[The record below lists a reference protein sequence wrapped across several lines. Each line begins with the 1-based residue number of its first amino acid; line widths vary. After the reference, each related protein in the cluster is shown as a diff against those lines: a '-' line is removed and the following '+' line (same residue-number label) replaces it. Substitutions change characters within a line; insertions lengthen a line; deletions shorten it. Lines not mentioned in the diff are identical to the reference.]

1 MSFLSIGG
9 LLIALL
15 VVAPIAAHLLR
26 RRQAEEQLFPAAR
39 LVPPTPPTARK
50 RSLLEDRALFSV
62 RALAVLGLA
71 ILGATPFV
79 RCSRL
84 SLTRSN
90 GASVALAIVL
100 DDSLSMRAK
109 LPGGASRFEKAL
121 TGARE
126 LAQGLASG
134 DAVAIVLAGA
144 PARVALG
151 STTNLA
157 AVTAALDAVEPSD
170 RGTDLEGAVQLA
182 RGLVHGLAQ
191 RDKRVV
197 VLSDLADGAE
207 GAPPIQGDGEIALW
221 VPLPELAAS
230 GQDCAVTRA
239 DRTGNKVWARVVC
252 SGREGAGAAPTAAAD
267 AASAAPTAAAGAASA
282 APAAAPATARAIE
295 IRAGGKVLV
304 TAPLRSTARSEE
316 VSLTLPDGAP
326 ELLRAALTGSDAI
339 AEDDEAPVIAAGG
352 ALPIAVV
359 VDATATRVATG
370 GAPPIEQALAALQ
383 LDAQIHPLPSVP
395 EHEAELGAFAALI
408 IDDAPGFTPEVRR
421 ELAAWVARG
430 GVVLL
435 TLGPRAAAAPLGA
448 GFEPLV
454 PGVVRW
460 GPVTLAPQ
468 AAASAAGSLGVAATS
483 TAGSLGVDPASA
495 SALGGSAPG
504 LANLNPHG
512 RTTLDVAAT
521 EGADVLARWKDG
533 APFLLRRS
541 LGRGAVL
548 SLTLPLSTD
557 ESDLALRPAFLSLL
571 ESFVSTARARG
582 GARRIDVGQA
592 WTFDGYSN
600 VKVRRLPL
608 DGTGAA
614 RVVPVIEQDRRLRAD
629 APLAGLY
636 ELTLDGEATTRVAA
650 VPDREIDFRP
660 REVRDEAHAA
670 AMGGVASALDAS
682 PYVALALLGLLAV
695 ELALRIRG
703 QRESAIEA

>member
-26 RRQAEEQLFPAAR
+26 RKQAEEQLFPPAR
-39 LVPPTPPTARK
+39 LVPPTQPSARK

-84 SLTRSN
+84 ALTRHN
-90 GASVALAIVL
+90 GASVGLAIVI

-109 LPGGASRFEKAL
+109 LPSGQTRFERAL
-121 TGARE
+121 VGARE
-126 LAQGLASG
+126 LAQGLATG

-144 PARVALG
+144 PPRVALG

-182 RGLVHGLAQ
+182 RGLVRGLVQ
-191 RDKRVV
+191 TDKRVV
-197 VLSDLADGAE
+197 VLSDLADGAPE
-207 GAPPIQGDGEIALW
+207 APPIQGDAEVALW
-221 VPLPELAAS
+221 LPLPELAAAD
-230 GQDCAVTRA
+230 QDCAVTRA
-239 DRTGNKVWARVVC
+239 ERSGTKVWTRVVC
-252 SGREGAGAAPTAAAD
+252 SGREPAAPSVS
-267 AASAAPTAAAGAASA
+267 ASASATPGKAAA
-282 APAAAPATARAIE
+282 APAARSIE
-295 IRAGGKVLV
+295 IRSGNKVLAKAV
-304 TAPLRSTARSEE
+304 LAASARVEE
-316 VSLTLPDGAP
+316 VAVALPDGAP
-326 ELLRAALTGSDAI
+326 EQLRAVLTGSDAI
-339 AEDDEAPVIAAGG
+339 AEDDEAPVISAGG

-359 VDATATRVATG
+359 VDAAATRVATG
-370 GAPPIEQALAALQ
+370 GAPPIEQALTALQ
-383 LDAQIHPLPSVP
+383 LDAQVHPLPSVP
-395 EHEAELGAFAALI
+395 EHEAELNAYSALI
-408 IDDAPGFTPEVRR
+408 LDDAPGFTPEVRR
-421 ELAAWVARG
+421 ELAAWVERG

-448 GFEPLV
+448 GFEPLI

-460 GPVTLAPQ
+460 
-468 AAASAAGSLGVAATS
+468 AAIAATPPIAGS
-483 TAGSLGVDPASA
+483 AGTLGVDPASA
-495 SALGGSAPG
+495 PTLGSSVPG
-504 LANLNPHG
+504 LANLDPRG
-512 RTTLDVAAT
+512 RATLDTIAV
-521 EGADVLARWKDG
+521 EGAEVLAKWKDG

-541 LGRGAVL
+541 LGRGAVI

-571 ESFVSTARARG
+571 ESFVNTARARG

-592 WTFDGYSN
+592 WTFDGYKD
-600 VKVRRLPL
+600 VKVRRVPL
-608 DGTGAA
+608 DGVSAP
-614 RVVPVIEQDRRLRAD
+614 RIIPVIEQDRRLRAD

-636 ELTLDGEATTRVAA
+636 ALTLDGEATTRVAA

-660 REVRDEAHAA
+660 RQVRDAAHAA
-670 AMGGVASALDAS
+670 EMGGVAAALDAS
-682 PYVALALLGLLAV
+682 PYVAIALLALLAA
-695 ELALRIRG
+695 ELALRARVE
-703 QRESAIEA
+703 REESIETA

>member
-1 MSFLSIGG
+1 MSFLTLGG

-26 RRQAEEQLFPAAR
+26 RKQAEEQLFPPAR
-39 LVPPTPPTARK
+39 LVPPTQPSARK
-50 RSLLEDRALFSV
+50 RSMLEDRALFSV

-84 SLTRSN
+84 SLTRNN

-109 LPGGASRFEKAL
+109 LPDGKTRFERAL
-121 TGARE
+121 VGARE
-126 LAQGLASG
+126 LSQGLATG

-144 PARVALG
+144 PPRVALG

-157 AVTAALDAVEPSD
+157 AVVAALDAAEPSD

-182 RGLVHGLAQ
+182 RGLVRGLAQ
-191 RDKRVV
+191 KDKRVV
-197 VLSDLADGAE
+197 VLSDLADGAPD
-207 GAPPIQGDGEIALW
+207 APPIQGDAEVALW
-221 VPLPELAAS
+221 LPLPELAAAD
-230 GQDCAVTRA
+230 QDCAVTRA
-239 DRTGNKVWARVVC
+239 ERTGNKVRARVVC
-252 SGREGAGAAPTAAAD
+252 SGREPAAPPSSASASAPSTAKAGAT
-267 AASAAPTAAAGAASA
+267 SARS
-282 APAAAPATARAIE
+282 IE
-295 IRAGGKVLV
+295 IRAGTKVL
-304 TAPLRSTARSEE
+304 AKAALGLSAHAEE
-316 VSLTLPDGAP
+316 VAMALPDGAP
-326 ELLRAALTGSDAI
+326 DQLRAVLTGSDAI
-339 AEDDEAPVIAAGG
+339 AEDDAAPVISAGG
-352 ALPIAVV
+352 ALPIAVI
-359 VDATATRVATG
+359 VDAAATTVATG

-395 EHEAELGAFAALI
+395 EHEAELNAYSALI

-421 ELAAWVARG
+421 ELASWVARG

-435 TLGPRAAAAPLGA
+435 TLGPHAASAPLGA
-448 GFEPLV
+448 GFEPLI

-460 GPVTLAPQ
+460 APITTPSS
-468 AAASAAGSLGVAATS
+468 AVAAPAGSAASF
-483 TAGSLGVDPASA
+483 GVDPASA
-495 SALGGSAPG
+495 PTLGSSVPG
-504 LANLNPHG
+504 LANLDPRG
-512 RTTLDVAAT
+512 RTTLDPVAI
-521 EGADVLARWKDG
+521 EGADVLAKWKDG

-571 ESFVSTARARG
+571 ESFVNTARARG

-592 WTFDGYSN
+592 WTFDGYTN

-608 DGTGAA
+608 DGAGAP
-614 RVVPVIEQDRRLRAD
+614 RVIAVIEQDRRLRAD

-636 ELTLDGEATTRVAA
+636 ELTLDGEVTTRVAA

-660 REVRDEAHAA
+660 RQVRDQAHAA

-682 PYVALALLGLLAV
+682 PYVAIALLALLAA
-695 ELALRIRG
+695 ELALRARTP
-703 QRESAIEA
+703 REEPIEAA

>member
-9 LLIALL
+9 LLVALL
-15 VVAPIAAHLLR
+15 VLAPIAAHLLR
-26 RRQAEEQLFPAAR
+26 RKQAEEQPFPAAR

-50 RSLLEDRALFSV
+50 RSMLEDRALFSV

-84 SLTRSN
+84 ALNRNN

-109 LPGGASRFEKAL
+109 LPSGSTRFARAL
-121 TGARE
+121 VAARE
-126 LAQGLASG
+126 LSQGLASG

-144 PARVALG
+144 PPRVALG

-170 RGTDLEGAVQLA
+170 RGTDLDGAAQLA
-182 RGLVHGLAQ
+182 RGLLRGLVQ

-197 VLSDLADGAE
+197 VLSDLADGAPD
-207 GAPPIQGDGEIALW
+207 APPLQGDADVAVW
-221 VPLPELAAS
+221 TPLPELSAA

-239 DRTGNKVWARVVC
+239 DRSGTKVWARVVC
-252 SGREGAGAAPTAAAD
+252 SGREL
-267 AASAAPTAAAGAASA
+267 ASAAPSASA
-282 APAAAPATARAIE
+282 AAAPVASADAGAGRSVE
-295 IRAGGKVLV
+295 IRAGGKVLA
-304 TAPLRSTARSEE
+304 TTKLRATTRTEE
-316 VSLTLPDGAP
+316 VALTLPDGAP
-326 ELLRAALTGSDAI
+326 DRLTAALTGSDAI
-339 AEDDEAPVIAAGG
+339 AEDDEAEVISAGG
-352 ALPIAVV
+352 ALPIAVI
-359 VDATATRVATG
+359 VDAAATRVATG

-395 EHEAELGAFAALI
+395 EHEAELNAYAAMI
-408 IDDAPGFTPEVRR
+408 VDDAPGFTPEVRR
-421 ELAAWVARG
+421 ELAAWVTRG
-430 GVVLL
+430 GVALL
-435 TLGPRAAAAPLGA
+435 TLGPRAAGAPLGA
-448 GFEPLV
+448 GFEGLI

-460 GPVTLAPQ
+460 GPVTPVE
-468 AAASAAGSLGVAATS
+468 ASAAGSF
-483 TAGSLGVDPASA
+483 GVDPASA
-495 SALGGSAPG
+495 PSLGSSAPG
-504 LANLNPHG
+504 LASLDPHG
-512 RTTLDVAAT
+512 RAALDAVAT
-521 EGADVLARWKDG
+521 EGADVLARWNDG

-548 SLTLPLSTD
+548 ALTLPLSTE

-592 WTFDGYSN
+592 WTFDGYKD
-600 VKVRRLPL
+600 VKVQRAPR
-608 DGTGAA
+608 GGAGA
-614 RVVPVIEQDRRLRAD
+614 PQIIAVTEQDRRLRAD

-636 ELTLDGEATTRVAA
+636 ELKLDGEATTRVAA
-650 VPDREIDFRP
+650 VPDREIDLRP
-660 REVRDEAHAA
+660 RKVRDEARAA
-670 AMGGVASALDAS
+670 ALGGVASALDAS

-695 ELALRIRG
+695 ELALRVRG
-703 QRESAIEA
+703 QREAAVDAP

>member
-26 RRQAEEQLFPAAR
+26 RKQAEEQRFPAAR

-50 RSLLEDRALFSV
+50 RSMLEDRALFSV

-84 SLTRSN
+84 ALNRNN

-109 LPGGASRFEKAL
+109 LPGGSTRFARAL
-121 TGARE
+121 VAARE
-126 LAQGLASG
+126 LSQGLATG

-144 PARVALG
+144 PPRVALG

-170 RGTDLEGAVQLA
+170 RGTDLDGAAQLA
-182 RGLVHGLAQ
+182 RGLLHGLVQ

-197 VLSDLADGAE
+197 VLSDLADGAPD
-207 GAPPIQGDGEIALW
+207 APLLQGDADVAVW
-221 VPLPELAAS
+221 VPLPELSAA

-239 DRTGNKVWARVVC
+239 DRSGNKVGARVVC
-252 SGREGAGAAPTAAAD
+252 SGREL
-267 AASAAPTAAAGAASA
+267 ASAAPSASASA
-282 APAAAPATARAIE
+282 AKVAGAGRSIE
-295 IRAGGKVLV
+295 IRAGSKVLV
-304 TAPLRSTARSEE
+304 TAKLTASTRTEE
-316 VSLTLPDGAP
+316 VALTLPDGAP
-326 ELLRAALTGSDAI
+326 DRLSAVLTGSDAI
-339 AEDDEAPVIAAGG
+339 AEDDEAPVISAGG

-359 VDATATRVATG
+359 VDAAATRVATG

-395 EHEAELGAFAALI
+395 EHDTELNAYAALI
-408 IDDAPGFTPEVRR
+408 VDDAPGFTPEVRR
-421 ELAAWVARG
+421 ELAAWVTRG

-435 TLGPRAAAAPLGA
+435 TLGPRAASAPLGA
-448 GFEPLV
+448 GFEGLI

-460 GPVTLAPQ
+460 GLVTPALT
-468 AAASAAGSLGVAATS
+468 AASNPAGSF
-483 TAGSLGVDPASA
+483 GVDPASA
-495 SALGGSAPG
+495 PTLGSSAPG
-504 LANLNPHG
+504 LASLDPHG
-512 RTTLDVAAT
+512 RAALDAVAT
-521 EGADVLARWKDG
+521 EGADVLATWKDG
-533 APFLLRRS
+533 APFLLRRA

-548 SLTLPLSTD
+548 ALTLPLTTE

-592 WTFDGYSN
+592 WTFDGYKD
-600 VKVRRLPL
+600 VRVRRVPRE
-608 DGTGAA
+608 GAGA
-614 RVVPVIEQDRRLRAD
+614 PQSIAVNEQDRRLRAD

-636 ELTLDGEATTRVAA
+636 ELMLDGEATTRVAA
-650 VPDREIDFRP
+650 VPDREIDLRP
-660 REVRDEAHAA
+660 RKVRDEARAA
-670 AMGGVASALDAS
+670 SLGGVASALDAS

-695 ELALRIRG
+695 ELALRVRG
-703 QRESAIEA
+703 QREGRADDGLTTPPL

>member
-1 MSFLSIGG
+1 MSFLTLGG

-15 VVAPIAAHLLR
+15 VAAPIAAHLLR
-26 RRQAEEQLFPAAR
+26 RKQAEEQLFPPAR
-39 LVPPTPPTARK
+39 LVPPTQPSARK

-84 SLTRSN
+84 SLTRN
-90 GASVALAIVL
+90 HGASVALAFVI

-109 LPGGASRFEKAL
+109 LPGGKTRFERAL
-121 TGARE
+121 AGARE
-126 LAQGLASG
+126 LSQGLASG
-134 DAVAIVLAGA
+134 DAVAIVLAGT
-144 PARVALG
+144 PPRVALG

-157 AVTAALDAVEPSD
+157 AVVAALDAVEPSD

-182 RGLVHGLAQ
+182 RGLVRGLSQ
-191 RDKRVV
+191 LDKRVV
-197 VLSDLADGAE
+197 VLSDLADGAPD
-207 GAPPIQGDGEIALW
+207 APPIQGDQEVALW
-221 VPLPELAAS
+221 LPLPELSATD
-230 GQDCAVTRA
+230 QDCAVTRA
-239 DRTGNKVWARVVC
+239 ERSGNKVFARVVC
-252 SGREGAGAAPTAAAD
+252 SGREPASA
-267 AASAAPTAAAGAASA
+267 AASASASAMPAPKAGAT
-282 APAAAPATARAIE
+282 PARSIE
-295 IRAGGKVLV
+295 IRAGSKAIA
-304 TAPLRSTARSEE
+304 TASLGGSARAEE
-316 VSLTLPDGAP
+316 VTLTLPDGAP
-326 ELLRAALTGSDAI
+326 ERLRAALTGSDAI
-339 AEDDEAPVIAAGG
+339 AEDDEAPVISAGG

-359 VDATATRVATG
+359 VDAAATTVATG

-383 LDAQIHPLPSVP
+383 LDAQVHPLPSVP
-395 EHEAELGAFAALI
+395 EHEAELNAYSALI

-448 GFEPLV
+448 GFEPLI

-460 GPVTLAPQ
+460 AALTAPTDG
-468 AAASAAGSLGVAATS
+468 AAGSF
-483 TAGSLGVDPASA
+483 GVDPASA
-495 SALGGSAPG
+495 PTLGSSVPG
-504 LANLNPHG
+504 LARLDPRG
-512 RTTLDVAAT
+512 RTTLDPAAI
-521 EGADVLARWKDG
+521 EGVDVLAKWIDG
-533 APFLLRRS
+533 APFLIRRS

-571 ESFVSTARARG
+571 ESFVNTARARG

-608 DGTGAA
+608 DGAGSPRTIA
-614 RVVPVIEQDRRLRAD
+614 VIEQDRRLRAD

-660 REVRDEAHAA
+660 RPVRDEAHAS

-682 PYVALALLGLLAV
+682 PYVAIALLALLAAELLLRARMPREEPV
-695 ELALRIRG
+695 EAG
-703 QRESAIEA
+703 

>member
-26 RRQAEEQLFPAAR
+26 RKQAEEQLFPAAR

-50 RSLLEDRALFSV
+50 RSQLEDRALFSV
-62 RALAVLGLA
+62 RALAVLGLS

-84 SLTRSN
+84 ALNRNN

-109 LPGGASRFEKAL
+109 LPSGSTRFERAL
-121 TGARE
+121 VAARE
-126 LAQGLASG
+126 LSQGLAAG

-144 PARVALG
+144 PPRVALG
-151 STTNLA
+151 STTNLT
-157 AVTAALDAVEPSD
+157 AVAAALDAIEPSD
-170 RGTDLEGAVQLA
+170 RGTDLDGAAQLA
-182 RGLVHGLAQ
+182 RGLVRGLAQ

-197 VLSDLADGAE
+197 VLSDLADGAPD
-207 GAPPIQGDGEIALW
+207 APPLQGDAEVAVW
-221 VPLPELAAS
+221 MPLPELEAT

-252 SGREGAGAAPTAAAD
+252 SGREVAGATPSTAASAGAAG
-267 AASAAPTAAAGAASA
+267 AGRS
-282 APAAAPATARAIE
+282 IE
-295 IRAGGKVLV
+295 IRAGGKVLA
-304 TAPLRSTARSEE
+304 TAKLGGTTRTEE
-316 VSLTLPDGAP
+316 VPLTLPDGAP
-326 ELLRAALTGSDAI
+326 DRLIAALTGSDAI
-339 AEDDEAPVIAAGG
+339 AEDDEAPVISAGG

-359 VDATATRVATG
+359 VDAVATRVVTG
-370 GAPPIEQALAALQ
+370 GPPPIEQALAALQ

-395 EHEAELGAFAALI
+395 EHEAELNAYAALI
-408 IDDAPGFTPEVRR
+408 VDDAPGFTPEVRR

-448 GFEPLV
+448 GFEGLI

-460 GPVTLAPQ
+460 GLVAPAPPAGTS
-468 AAASAAGSLGVAATS
+468 AAASF
-483 TAGSLGVDPASA
+483 GVDPASA
-495 SALGGSAPG
+495 PTLGSSAAG
-504 LANLNPHG
+504 LASLDPHG
-512 RTTLDVAAT
+512 RAALDAIAT
-521 EGADVLARWKDG
+521 EGADVLAKWKDG

-548 SLTLPLSTD
+548 SLTLPLTTE

-571 ESFVSTARARG
+571 EGFVSTARARG

-592 WTFDGYSN
+592 WTFDGYKD
-600 VKVRRLPL
+600 VKVRRVPQ
-608 DGTGAA
+608 GGVGAPQIIA
-614 RVVPVIEQDRRLRAD
+614 VSEQEGRPRAD
-629 APLAGLY
+629 APLVGLY

-650 VPDREIDFRP
+650 PPDREIDLRP
-660 REVRDEAHAA
+660 RRVRDEARAA
-670 AMGGVASALDAS
+670 ALGGVASALDAS
-682 PYVALALLGLLAV
+682 PYVALTLLGLLAV
-695 ELALRIRG
+695 ELALRVRG
-703 QRESAIEA
+703 QREAAVEAP

>member
-1 MSFLSIGG
+1 MSFLTLGG

-26 RRQAEEQLFPAAR
+26 RKQAEEQLFPPAR
-39 LVPPTPPTARK
+39 LVPPTQPSARK
-50 RSLLEDRALFSV
+50 RSMLEDRALFSV

-84 SLTRSN
+84 SLTRN
-90 GASVALAIVL
+90 HGASVALAIVL

-109 LPGGASRFEKAL
+109 LPGGKTRFERAL
-121 TGARE
+121 VGARE
-126 LAQGLASG
+126 LSQGLASG

-144 PARVALG
+144 PPRVALG

-157 AVTAALDAVEPSD
+157 AVVAALDAVEPSD

-182 RGLVHGLAQ
+182 RGLVRGLAQ
-191 RDKRVV
+191 LDKRVV
-197 VLSDLADGAE
+197 VLSDLADGAPD
-207 GAPPIQGDGEIALW
+207 APPIQGDAEIALW
-221 VPLPELAAS
+221 LPLPELQATD
-230 GQDCAVTRA
+230 QDCAVTRA
-239 DRTGNKVWARVVC
+239 ERSGSKVWARVVC
-252 SGREGAGAAPTAAAD
+252 SGREPASATP
-267 AASAAPTAAAGAASA
+267 AASATATAAPKAV
-282 APAAAPATARAIE
+282 ATAARSIE
-295 IRAGGKVLV
+295 IRAGNKVLT
-304 TAPLRSTARSEE
+304 TASLGGSARAEE
-316 VSLTLPDGAP
+316 VSMTLPDGAP
-326 ELLRAALTGSDAI
+326 ELLRAVLTGSDAV
-339 AEDDEAPVIAAGG
+339 AEDDEAPVISAGG
-352 ALPIAVV
+352 SLPIAVV
-359 VDATATRVATG
+359 VDAAATTVATG

-395 EHEAELGAFAALI
+395 EHEAELNAYSALI

-435 TLGPRAAAAPLGA
+435 TLGPRAAGAPLGA
-448 GFEPLV
+448 GFEPLI

-460 GPVTLAPQ
+460 AALTPPAKGETL
-468 AAASAAGSLGVAATS
+468 SF
-483 TAGSLGVDPASA
+483 GVDPASA
-495 SALGGSAPG
+495 PTLGSSVPG
-504 LANLNPHG
+504 LRNLDPHG
-512 RTTLDVAAT
+512 RTTLDPVAI
-521 EGADVLARWKDG
+521 EGADVLAKWHDG

-571 ESFVSTARARG
+571 ESFVDTARARG

-592 WTFDGYSN
+592 WTFDGYAV
-600 VKVRRLPL
+600 VKVRRMPQ
-608 DGTGAA
+608 GAA
-614 RVVPVIEQDRRLRAD
+614 GSPRTIAVIEQDRRLRAD

-660 REVRDEAHAA
+660 RQVRDEAHAT

-682 PYVALALLGLLAV
+682 PYVAIALLALLAA
-695 ELALRIRG
+695 ELALRARAP
-703 QRESAIEA
+703 REEPVETA

>member
-1 MSFLSIGG
+1 MSFLSLGG

-15 VVAPIAAHLLR
+15 VIAPIAAHLLR
-26 RRQAEEQLFPAAR
+26 RKQAEEQLFPPAR

-84 SLTRSN
+84 SLTRNN

-109 LPGGASRFEKAL
+109 LPGGKTRFERAL
-121 TGARE
+121 VGARE
-126 LAQGLASG
+126 LSQGLATG

-144 PARVALG
+144 PPRVALG

-157 AVTAALDAVEPSD
+157 AVTAALEAAEPSD

-197 VLSDLADGAE
+197 VLSDLADGAPD
-207 GAPPIQGDGEIALW
+207 APPLQGDGEIALW

-239 DRTGNKVWARVVC
+239 DRSGNRVWTRVVC
-252 SGREGAGAAPTAAAD
+252 SGRELAGAA
-267 AASAAPTAAAGAASA
+267 ASASASA
-282 APAAAPATARAIE
+282 APAPTVAAPARSIE

-304 TAPLRSTARSEE
+304 TSPLRASGAGRSEE
-316 VSLTLPDGAP
+316 VSLTLPEGAP
-326 ELLRAALTGSDAI
+326 DLLRAALTGGDAI
-339 AEDDEAPVIAAGG
+339 AEDDEAPVISAGG

-359 VDATATRVATG
+359 VDAMATRVATG
-370 GAPPIEQALAALQ
+370 GPPPIEQALTALQ

-395 EHEAELGAFAALI
+395 EHEAELRTFAALI
-408 IDDAPGFTPEVRR
+408 VDDAPGFTPEVRR

-435 TLGPRAAAAPLGA
+435 TLGPRAASAPLGA
-448 GFEPLV
+448 GFESLI

-468 AAASAAGSLGVAATS
+468 PAASAGDPAGG
-483 TAGSLGVDPASA
+483 AGSLGVDPASA
-495 SALGGSAPG
+495 SFLGGSAPG
-504 LANLNPHG
+504 LANLDPHG
-512 RTTLDVAAT
+512 RTTLDAAAI

-548 SLTLPLSTD
+548 ALTLPLSTD

-571 ESFVSTARARG
+571 ESFVSTARSRG

-592 WTFDGYSN
+592 WTFDGYQN
-600 VKVRRLPL
+600 VKVRRLSL
-608 DGTGAA
+608 DGAFA
-614 RVVPVIEQDRRLRAD
+614 PQVIPVIEQDRRLRAD
-629 APLAGLY
+629 APLSGLY
-636 ELTLDGEATTRVAA
+636 ELTLDGDTTTRVAA
-650 VPDREIDFRP
+650 VPDREIDLRP
-660 REVRDEAHAA
+660 RQVRDEAHAA
-670 AMGGVASALDAS
+670 SMGGVASALDAS

-695 ELALRIRG
+695 ELALRVRG
-703 QRESAIEA
+703 QRESAIEAP

>member
-1 MSFLSIGG
+1 MSFLTLGG

-26 RRQAEEQLFPAAR
+26 RKQAEEQLFPPAR
-39 LVPPTPPTARK
+39 LVPPTQPSARK
-50 RSLLEDRALFSV
+50 RSMLEDRALFSV

-84 SLTRSN
+84 ALTRN
-90 GASVALAIVL
+90 HGASVALAIVL

-109 LPGGASRFEKAL
+109 LPGGKTRFERAL
-121 TGARE
+121 VGARE
-126 LAQGLASG
+126 LSQGLASG

-144 PARVALG
+144 PPRVALG

-157 AVTAALDAVEPSD
+157 AVVAALDAVEPSD

-182 RGLVHGLAQ
+182 RGLVRGLAQ
-191 RDKRVV
+191 LDKRVV
-197 VLSDLADGAE
+197 VLSDLADGAPD
-207 GAPPIQGDGEIALW
+207 APPIQGDAEIALW
-221 VPLPELAAS
+221 LPLPELQATD
-230 GQDCAVTRA
+230 QDCAVTRA
-239 DRTGNKVWARVVC
+239 ERSGAKVWARVVC
-252 SGREGAGAAPTAAAD
+252 SGREPAR
-267 AASAAPTAAAGAASA
+267 ASASASASA
-282 APAAAPATARAIE
+282 APATKAGATPARSIE
-295 IRAGGKVLV
+295 IRAGDKVLA
-304 TAPLRSTARSEE
+304 TAPLGGSARAEE
-316 VSLTLPDGAP
+316 VAVTLPDGAP
-326 ELLRAALTGSDAI
+326 ALLRAVLTGRDAI
-339 AEDDEAPVIAAGG
+339 AEDDEAPVISAGG
-352 ALPIAVV
+352 ALPIAVI
-359 VDATATRVATG
+359 VDAAATTVATG

-395 EHEAELGAFAALI
+395 EHEAELNAYSALI

-448 GFEPLV
+448 GFEPLI

-460 GPVTLAPQ
+460 AAMTPPTPVAKGE
-468 AAASAAGSLGVAATS
+468 AA
-483 TAGSLGVDPASA
+483 SLGVDPASA
-495 SALGGSAPG
+495 PTLGSSVPG
-504 LANLNPHG
+504 LARLDPRG
-512 RTTLDVAAT
+512 RTTLDTAAI
-521 EGADVLARWKDG
+521 EGVDVLAKWNDG
-533 APFLLRRS
+533 APFLIRRS

-571 ESFVSTARARG
+571 ESFVDTARARG

-600 VKVRRLPL
+600 VEVRRMPL
-608 DGTGAA
+608 DGAGAP
-614 RVVPVIEQDRRLRAD
+614 RTIPVIEQDRRLRAD

-660 REVRDEAHAA
+660 RQVRDEAHAT

-682 PYVALALLGLLAV
+682 PYVAIALLALLAL
-695 ELALRIRG
+695 ELALRARAP
-703 QRESAIEA
+703 REEPIETP

>member
-1 MSFLSIGG
+1 MSFLSLGG
-9 LLIALL
+9 LLVALL
-15 VVAPIAAHLLR
+15 IVAPIAAHLLR

-84 SLTRSN
+84 SLTRNN

-109 LPGGASRFEKAL
+109 LPGGATRFERAL

-126 LAQGLASG
+126 LAQGLSSG

-144 PARVALG
+144 PPRVALG

-157 AVTAALDAVEPSD
+157 AVAAALDAVEPSD

-221 VPLPELAAS
+221 LPLPELAAS

-239 DRTGNKVWARVVC
+239 DRSGNKVWARVVC
-252 SGREGAGAAPTAAAD
+252 SGRELAD
-267 AASAAPTAAAGAASA
+267 AAPSASASA
-282 APAAAPATARAIE
+282 APAAGPARSIE
-295 IRAGGKVLV
+295 IRAGGKVLA
-304 TAPLRSTARSEE
+304 TTPLRAASAVRSAEE

-326 ELLRAALTGSDAI
+326 DLLRAALTGSDAI
-339 AEDDEAPVIAAGG
+339 AEDDEAPVISAGG

-370 GAPPIEQALAALQ
+370 GPPPIEQALAALQ

-408 IDDAPGFTPEVRR
+408 VDDAPGFTPEVRR

-435 TLGPRAAAAPLGA
+435 TLGPRAASAPLGA
-448 GFEPLV
+448 GFEPLI

-460 GPVTLAPQ
+460 SPVTPSP
-468 AAASAAGSLGVAATS
+468 AASAGSPAGA
-483 TAGSLGVDPASA
+483 AGSLGVDPASA
-495 SALGGSAPG
+495 SSLGSSAAG
-504 LANLNPHG
+504 LANLDPRG
-512 RTTLDVAAT
+512 RTTLDVAAI

-608 DGTGAA
+608 DGVGAA
-614 RVVPVIEQDRRLRAD
+614 RVVPVLEQDRRLRAD

-636 ELTLDGEATTRVAA
+636 ELTLDGDATTRVAA

-660 REVRDEAHAA
+660 RQVRDEAHAA

-695 ELALRIRG
+695 ELALRVRG

>member
-1 MSFLSIGG
+1 MSFLTLGG

-26 RRQAEEQLFPAAR
+26 RKQAEEQLFPPAR
-39 LVPPTPPTARK
+39 LVPPTQPSARK
-50 RSLLEDRALFSV
+50 RSMLEDRALFSV

-84 SLTRSN
+84 ALTRN
-90 GASVALAIVL
+90 HGASVALAIVL

-109 LPGGASRFEKAL
+109 LPGGKSRFERAL
-121 TGARE
+121 VGARE
-126 LAQGLASG
+126 LSQGLASG

-144 PARVALG
+144 PPRVALG

-157 AVTAALDAVEPSD
+157 AVVAALDAVEPSD

-182 RGLVHGLAQ
+182 RGLVRGLAQ
-191 RDKRVV
+191 PDKRVV
-197 VLSDLADGAE
+197 VLSDLADGAPD
-207 GAPPIQGDGEIALW
+207 APPIQGDAEIALW
-221 VPLPELAAS
+221 LPLPELQAS
-230 GQDCAVTRA
+230 DQDCAVTRA
-239 DRTGNKVWARVVC
+239 ERSGTKVWARVVC
-252 SGREGAGAAPTAAAD
+252 SGREPAAASASASASATPAAKTGAAP
-267 AASAAPTAAAGAASA
+267 
-282 APAAAPATARAIE
+282 ARSIE
-295 IRAGGKVLV
+295 IRAGNKVLA
-304 TAPLRSTARSEE
+304 TAPLGGAARSEE
-316 VSLTLPDGAP
+316 VGITLPDGAP
-326 ELLRAALTGSDAI
+326 ELLRAVLTGSDAI
-339 AEDDEAPVIAAGG
+339 AEDDEAPVISAGG

-359 VDATATRVATG
+359 VDAAATTVATG

-395 EHEAELGAFAALI
+395 EHEAELNAYSALI

-435 TLGPRAAAAPLGA
+435 TLGPRAASAPLGA
-448 GFEPLV
+448 GFEPLI

-460 GPVTLAPQ
+460 GALTPPAQLAKGETP
-468 AAASAAGSLGVAATS
+468 SF
-483 TAGSLGVDPASA
+483 GVDPASA
-495 SALGGSAPG
+495 PTLGSSVPG
-504 LANLNPHG
+504 LARLDPRG
-512 RTTLDVAAT
+512 RTTLDTVAI
-521 EGADVLARWKDG
+521 EGADVLAKWHDG

-571 ESFVSTARARG
+571 ESFVDTARARG

-592 WTFDGYSN
+592 WTFDGYKD
-600 VKVRRLPL
+600 VKVWRMPL
-608 DGTGAA
+608 DGAGAP
-614 RVVPVIEQDRRLRAD
+614 RRIPVIEQDRRLRAD

-660 REVRDEAHAA
+660 RQVRDEAHAT

-682 PYVALALLGLLAV
+682 PYVAIALLALLAA
-695 ELALRIRG
+695 ELALRARTP
-703 QRESAIEA
+703 REEPIETP

>member
-1 MSFLSIGG
+1 MSFLTLGG

-26 RRQAEEQLFPAAR
+26 RKQAEEQLFPPAR
-39 LVPPTPPTARK
+39 LVPPTQPSARK
-50 RSLLEDRALFSV
+50 RSMLEDRALFSV

-84 SLTRSN
+84 ALTRN
-90 GASVALAIVL
+90 HGASVALAIVL

-109 LPGGASRFEKAL
+109 LKGGKTRFERAL
-121 TGARE
+121 VGARE
-126 LAQGLASG
+126 LSQGLASG

-144 PARVALG
+144 PPRVALG

-157 AVTAALDAVEPSD
+157 AVVAALDAVEPSD

-182 RGLVHGLAQ
+182 RGLVRGLAQ
-191 RDKRVV
+191 LDKRVV
-197 VLSDLADGAE
+197 VLSDLADGAPD
-207 GAPPIQGDGEIALW
+207 APPIRGDAEIALW
-221 VPLPELAAS
+221 LPLPELQATD
-230 GQDCAVTRA
+230 QDCAVTRA
-239 DRTGNKVWARVVC
+239 ERSGSKVWARVVC
-252 SGREGAGAAPTAAAD
+252 SGREPMGAGATPSASATPATKAGATAAAR
-267 AASAAPTAAAGAASA
+267 S
-282 APAAAPATARAIE
+282 IE
-295 IRAGGKVLV
+295 IRAGNKVLT
-304 TAPLRSTARSEE
+304 TAPLGGSARAEE
-316 VSLTLPDGAP
+316 VAMTLPDGAP

-339 AEDDEAPVIAAGG
+339 AEDDEAPVISAGG
-352 ALPIAVV
+352 SLPIAVV
-359 VDATATRVATG
+359 VDAAATTVATG

-395 EHEAELGAFAALI
+395 EHEAELNAYSALI

-421 ELAAWVARG
+421 ELASWVARG

-435 TLGPRAAAAPLGA
+435 TLGPHAAGAPLGA
-448 GFEPLV
+448 GFEPLI

-460 GPVTLAPQ
+460 
-468 AAASAAGSLGVAATS
+468 AALTTPAAGAAGSF
-483 TAGSLGVDPASA
+483 GVDPTSA
-495 SALGGSAPG
+495 PTLGSSVPG
-504 LANLNPHG
+504 LAHLDPRG
-512 RTTLDVAAT
+512 RTTLDTVAV
-521 EGADVLARWKDG
+521 EGADVLAKWNDG
-533 APFLLRRS
+533 APFLIRRS

-548 SLTLPLSTD
+548 SLTLPLGTD

-571 ESFVSTARARG
+571 ASFVDTARARG

-592 WTFDGYSN
+592 WTFDGYTV
-600 VKVRRLPL
+600 VKVRRMPL
-608 DGTGAA
+608 DGAGAPRTIA
-614 RVVPVIEQDRRLRAD
+614 VIEQDRRLRAD

-660 REVRDEAHAA
+660 RQVRDEAHAT

-682 PYVALALLGLLAV
+682 PYVAIALLALLAA
-695 ELALRIRG
+695 ELALRARAP
-703 QRESAIEA
+703 REEPLETL

>member
-26 RRQAEEQLFPAAR
+26 RKQAEEQLFPPAR

-62 RALAVLGLA
+62 RALAVLGLS

-109 LPGGASRFEKAL
+109 LPDGKTRFERAL
-121 TGARE
+121 AGARE
-126 LAQGLASG
+126 LSQGLASG
-134 DAVAIVLAGA
+134 DAVAIILAGA
-144 PARVALG
+144 PPRVALG

-157 AVTAALDAVEPSD
+157 AVTAALDAAEPSD

-197 VLSDLADGAE
+197 VLSDLADGAPD
-207 GAPPIQGDGEIALW
+207 APPIQGDAEIALW

-239 DRTGNKVWARVVC
+239 DRSGNKVWARVVC
-252 SGREGAGAAPTAAAD
+252 SGRELAGAAPS
-267 AASAAPTAAAGAASA
+267 ASASA
-282 APAAAPATARAIE
+282 APATGPARSIE

-304 TAPLRSTARSEE
+304 TAPLRASAGHMEE

-326 ELLRAALTGSDAI
+326 DLLRAALTGSDAI
-339 AEDDEAPVIAAGG
+339 AEDDEAPVISAGG
-352 ALPIAVV
+352 ALPIGVV

-395 EHEAELGAFAALI
+395 EHEAELRAFAALI
-408 IDDAPGFTPEVRR
+408 VDDAPGFTPEVRR

-435 TLGPRAAAAPLGA
+435 TLGPRAASAPLGA
-448 GFEPLV
+448 GFDSLI

-468 AAASAAGSLGVAATS
+468 PAASAGAPAGAA
-483 TAGSLGVDPASA
+483 APFGVDPASA
-495 SALGGSAPG
+495 PQLGSSAAG
-504 LANLNPHG
+504 LASLDPHG
-512 RTTLDVAAT
+512 RTTLDAAAI
-521 EGADVLARWKDG
+521 EGADVLAKWKDG
-533 APFLLRRS
+533 APFMLRRS

-548 SLTLPLSTD
+548 ALTLPLSTD
-557 ESDLALRPAFLSLL
+557 ESDLALRPAFLTLL

-592 WTFDGYSN
+592 WTFDGYQN
-600 VKVRRLPL
+600 VKVRRLPR
-608 DGTGAA
+608 GGALA
-614 RVVPVIEQDRRLRAD
+614 PQVVPVVEQDRRLRAD

-650 VPDREIDFRP
+650 VPDREIDLRP
-660 REVRDEAHAA
+660 RQMRDEAHAA

-695 ELALRIRG
+695 ELALRVRS
-703 QRESAIEA
+703 QREVAAEAP

>member
-26 RRQAEEQLFPAAR
+26 RKQAEEQLFPPAR
-39 LVPPTPPTARK
+39 LVPPTQPSARK
-50 RSLLEDRALFSV
+50 RSMLEDRALFSV

-79 RCSRL
+79 HCSRL
-84 SLTRSN
+84 ALTRHN
-90 GASVALAIVL
+90 GASVGLAIVL

-109 LPGGASRFEKAL
+109 LPGGQTRFERAL
-121 TGARE
+121 VGARE
-126 LAQGLASG
+126 LAQGLATG

-144 PARVALG
+144 PPRVALG

-182 RGLVHGLAQ
+182 RGLVRGLVQ
-191 RDKRVV
+191 TDKRVV
-197 VLSDLADGAE
+197 LLSDLADGAPE
-207 GAPPIQGDGEIALW
+207 APPIQGDAEVALW
-221 VPLPELAAS
+221 LPLPELAAAD
-230 GQDCAVTRA
+230 QDCAVTRA
-239 DRTGNKVWARVVC
+239 ERSGNKVWTRVVC
-252 SGREGAGAAPTAAAD
+252 SGGEPAAASPS
-267 AASAAPTAAAGAASA
+267 ASASATQAKAGAASA
-282 APAAAPATARAIE
+282 GRSIE
-295 IRAGGKVLV
+295 IRAGNKVLGTSKLGATTRV
-304 TAPLRSTARSEE
+304 EE
-316 VSLTLPDGAP
+316 VAVALPDGAP
-326 ELLRAALTGSDAI
+326 DLLRAVLTGSDAI
-339 AEDDEAPVIAAGG
+339 AEDDEAPVISAGG

-359 VDATATRVATG
+359 VDAAATRVATG
-370 GAPPIEQALAALQ
+370 GAPPIEQALTALQ
-383 LDAQIHPLPSVP
+383 LDAQVHPLPSVP
-395 EHEAELGAFAALI
+395 EHEAELNAYSALI

-421 ELAAWVARG
+421 ELAAWVERG

-448 GFEPLV
+448 GFEPLI

-460 GPVTLAPQ
+460 APVT
-468 AAASAAGSLGVAATS
+468 AAAPAPASSAGSGSLGVE
-483 TAGSLGVDPASA
+483 PASA
-495 SALGGSAPG
+495 PTLGSSVPG
-504 LANLNPHG
+504 LANLDPRG
-512 RTTLDVAAT
+512 RTTLDPIAN
-521 EGADVLARWKDG
+521 EGADVLAKWKDG

-571 ESFVSTARARG
+571 ESFVNTARARG

-592 WTFDGYSN
+592 WTFDGYKD
-600 VKVRRLPL
+600 VKVRLMPR
-608 DGTGAA
+608 GEAA
-614 RVVPVIEQDRRLRAD
+614 APRVIPVIEQDRRLRAD
-629 APLAGLY
+629 APLGGLY
-636 ELTLDGEATTRVAA
+636 ALTLDGESTTRVAA

-660 REVRDEAHAA
+660 RQVRDAAHAA

-682 PYVALALLGLLAV
+682 PYVAIALLALLAA
-695 ELALRIRG
+695 ELALRARAP
-703 QRESAIEA
+703 REEPLETL